1 MHLAGG
7 ETRLFPCPPIV
18 KQNLLIAG
26 NALALSAIP
35 PLSSPVLHNNL
46 TIERNLIDGK
56 GPAAYY

>member
-1 MHLAGG
+1 MRQAGD
-7 ETRLFPCPPIV
+7 PPVSCPHIV

-26 NALALSAIP
+26 NALAAPFTS
-35 PLSSPVLHNNL
+35 LSSPVLHNNL

>member
-1 MHLAGG
+1 MPWQAG

-35 PLSSPVLHNNL
+35 LAFLP
-46 TIERNLIDGK
+46 
-56 GPAAYY
+56 GPSQQFNY